1 MSVPDKNDK
10 SLASLLSDL
19 SRETV
24 DLIQKEI
31 ALAKAEMS
39 QKVSTAQTAAI
50 SMAAGGAVAFAGA
63 ILLLIGIAN
72 LVAMILPPDIAPWL
86 APLLVGGIVAAIG
99 YGMIKG
105 GKSKLDADSLTPH
118 RTIESLQRDKAVLQE
133 KTR

>member
-1 MSVPDKNDK
+1 MSVPDKSDK
-10 SLASLLSDL
+10 SLATLLSDL

-39 QKVSTAQTAAI
+39 QKVASAQTAVV
-50 SMAAGGAVAFAGA
+50 SMAAGGAVAFAGL
-63 ILLLIGIAN
+63 ILLLIGVAN
-72 LVAMILPPDIAPWL
+72 IVAMILPENLAPWL
-86 APLLVGGIVAAIG
+86 APLLVGLVVALVG

-105 GKSKLDADSLTPH
+105 GKSKLDAESLKPQRTIDSL
-118 RTIESLQRDKAVLQE
+118 QADKAVLQE